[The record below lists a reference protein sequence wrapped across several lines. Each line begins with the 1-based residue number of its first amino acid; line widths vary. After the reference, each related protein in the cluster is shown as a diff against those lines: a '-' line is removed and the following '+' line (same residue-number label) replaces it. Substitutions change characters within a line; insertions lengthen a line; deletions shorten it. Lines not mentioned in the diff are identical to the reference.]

1 MTPRKRS
8 HRAPAS
14 RISAEDIPSLWDE
27 ILKLELSARNLV
39 TTVPGRPRLHDWPLI
54 WQLRLVP
61 PWLVP
66 VSLIPQCQLRL
77 NQTVKDSLHH
87 AWLNSYAISF
97 KKICAALSSYPMS
110 LRTRVLSRSQ
120 YRPRRRHQSQLLYLL
135 FQSPLLAQLPFMTV
149 RSPSRTNGQHAFSP
163 AC

>member
-14 RISAEDIPSLWDE
+14 RISAEDIPSLSDE

-39 TTVPGRPRLHDWPLI
+39 TTVP
-54 WQLRLVP
+54 
-61 PWLVP
+61 

-77 NQTVKDSLHH
+77 NQTVNDSLHH

-110 LRTRVLSRSQ
+110 LRARVLSRSQ